1 MVLSCAQGSE
11 KEGKFFENVDH
22 TPRTQGELKS
32 YLEGNGLDVSKTMAF
47 FCGDSWGAAKIA
59 YWCQSA
65 DLNNVKEWGN
75 GWIPWSNEGNEFIDH
90 NGNKVH
96 YDKYQDALL
105 DKDGKDVSDG
115 TNILDDATEE

>member
-1 MVLSCAQGSE
+1 
-11 KEGKFFENVDH
+11 
-22 TPRTQGELKS
+22 
-32 YLEGNGLDVSKTMAF
+32 MAF

-65 DLNNVKEWGN
+65 DLNTVKEWGN

-90 NGNKVH
+90 DGNKVH

-105 DKDGKDVSDG
+105 DKDEKDVSDG